1 MGSSEPLS
9 DSASSCAFLF
19 MRYFLLYIH
28 PDLPRSVSRVFVVF
42 VFELFLAGAMSSQ
55 NSCEEDYATRR
66 RRELERDVNQ
76 WDVANWTTEDGIAAR
91 RTDMDRSVEKEIKAT
106 QHQSQGGHTTRGA
119 GPSNPTFVG
128 SVNVRRAFS
137 HNMQG
142 AIPGVPDLSG
152 FPEATE
158 AIRVTDKFCDQY
170 RVLRREVEILQEE
183 NDRLRRMLA
192 RFLTPITVIPPS
204 PPRE

>member
-1 MGSSEPLS
+1 ML
-9 DSASSCAFLF
+9 SSC
-19 MRYFLLYIH
+19 
-28 PDLPRSVSRVFVVF
+28 F
-42 VFELFLAGAMSSQ
+42 VFEMFLTGIMSSQ
-55 NSCEEDYATRR
+55 NSCEEDYAARR

-76 WDVANWTTEDGIAAR
+76 WDTADWTTDDGIAAR
-91 RTDMDRSVEKEIKAT
+91 RADMDRSVEKEIKTA

-142 AIPGVPDLSG
+142 AIPGVPGLSG

-170 RVLRREVEILQEE
+170 RVLRREVEIL
-183 NDRLRRMLA
+183 DRKS
-192 RFLTPITVIPPS
+192 VV
-204 PPRE
+204 